1 MDEEYEEYEELT
13 DRRKKDILE
22 KMSKEDLLT
31 CAYAIAEK
39 TYESK
44 NMFSEKQLEEKREL
58 WDLSDE
64 EKNTYILY
72 AKKSILKL
80 FDSSTRSVIDTMIS
94 MNENMPKEI
103 KDIVINQLLFDATAE
118 ELLSYAIE
126 GEKDFLEENTKKSAD
141 MAKRDINTE
150 ETKKF
155 FQAIDET
162 IQTEKE
168 DEKIKES
175 VVQF

>member
-1 MDEEYEEYEELT
+1 MDEEYEELYDEELT
-13 DRRKKDILE
+13 NKRKKDILE

-31 CAYAIAEK
+31 FAYSIAEK

-44 NMFSEKQLEEKREL
+44 NMLSKEQLEGKREL

-64 EKNTYILY
+64 EKNAYISC

-80 FDSSTRSVIDTMIS
+80 FDSSKKSVLDTLIS
-94 MNENMPKEI
+94 INENMPKEI
-103 KDIVINQLLFDATAE
+103 KDIVINQLLFDAIAE

-126 GEKDFLEENTKKSAD
+126 SEKDFSKETTKKSAD
-141 MAKRDINTE
+141 MAKSDINTE

-162 IQTEKE
+162 IETEKAR
-168 DEKIKES
+168 INR
-175 VVQF
+175 